1 MSAGAVSVYAR
12 VCSLSYECE
21 MVVAFY
27 YFICACALF
36 REELRP
42 MLMDIPRA

>member
-36 REELRP
+36 WP